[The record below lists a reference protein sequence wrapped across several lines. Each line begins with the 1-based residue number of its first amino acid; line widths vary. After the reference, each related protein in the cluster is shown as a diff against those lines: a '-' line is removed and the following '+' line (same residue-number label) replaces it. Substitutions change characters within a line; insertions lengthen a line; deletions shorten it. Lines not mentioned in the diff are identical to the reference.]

1 MSGEGQY
8 NLLPHCYLQVI
19 SMKTKKHNTILNQAK
34 ALAIAEECAYVLKER
49 FGVQKVYL
57 FGSVTGESPWHDRS
71 DIDIAVEGLTPQNYL
86 KALST
91 LDELL
96 PLGLEIDLITM
107 EDASPKLMANILGE
121 KKMPENSIEAMKQRI
136 ANELQSLERVVR
148 GLQTFLSTAS
158 SEPSEIEIRGV
169 ASYLHDFYSG
179 IERIFERI
187 AVTLDG
193 GLPAGEHWHQLL
205 LQQMEE
211 KQKDTRPAV
220 IDRALSMRLLDYL
233 KFRHRFRHTYGDEL
247 LWKKLRPLTEGAS
260 EMFEQLRAQL
270 DYFENQAIRY

>member
-1 MSGEGQY
+1 
-8 NLLPHCYLQVI
+8 
-19 SMKTKKHNTILNQAK
+19 MKTKKRNTILSQAE

-71 DIDIAVEGLTPQNYL
+71 DLDIAVEGLTPRNYL

-107 EDASPKLMANILGE
+107 EDAPPKLMANILGE

-136 ANELQSLERVVR
+136 ANELQSLENVVR

-211 KQKDTRPAV
+211 KQKDMRPAV
-220 IDRALSMRLLDYL
+220 IDRMLSMRLLDYL
-233 KFRHRFRHTYGDEL
+233 KFRHRFRHTYGDEF
-247 LWKKLRPLTEGAS
+247 LWEKLRLLAEGAF
-260 EMFEQLRAQL
+260 ETFEQLRAQL
-270 DYFENQAIRY
+270 DYFENRIGN